1 MARID
6 ALNGRCRLLD
16 LLVQRRPVSDQLP
29 EQPMPGAVPQQDPM
43 AQAGEAGLEIP
54 LGIETAEKQGV
65 PGEQSGKGW
74 EEMDQLS
81 SIFSTDSSSSSSAFC
96 GSRGDNVLPQQDTLA
111 RVVTVMRSP
120 QSGQT

>member
-43 AQAGEAGLEIP
+43 AEAGDPGLKVP
-54 LGIETAEKQGV
+54 LGIEPAEEQCISREQGHEGDIV
-65 PGEQSGKGW
+65 F
-74 EEMDQLS
+74 LS
-81 SIFSTDSSSSSSAFC
+81 H
-96 GSRGDNVLPQQDTLA
+96 G
-111 RVVTVMRSP
+111 VMGRDGP
-120 QSGQT
+120 AVIDLLYG